1 MVVTDRQVN
10 LVEEGID
17 CAVRAA
23 KIPDDSTLIARHIA
37 NVHWLTGASP
47 DYLKRHG
54 TPTTLADLER
64 HDCIR
69 FISPSSG
76 RTVDWHFEQE
86 GECISY
92 VPRGR
97 VGVTSLEGAVSV
109 AAAGIG
115 IAHVSDVLTLPELR
129 SGRLQPLLLEWAA
142 PAPSLMVL
150 YPSRRHLTARVRAF
164 ADFVAEIY
172 PAKGAWPEITA
183 MAAGRTKSRQ

>member
-1 MVVTDRQVN
+1 MAYRGDFFPALPRFLAQYPKLEIEVVVTDRQVN

-97 VGVTSLEGAVSV
+97 VGVTSLE
-109 AAAGIG
+109 
-115 IAHVSDVLTLPELR
+115 
-129 SGRLQPLLLEWAA
+129 
-142 PAPSLMVL
+142 
-150 YPSRRHLTARVRAF
+150 
-164 ADFVAEIY
+164 
-172 PAKGAWPEITA
+172 
-183 MAAGRTKSRQ
+183 

>member
-1 MVVTDRQVN
+1 
-10 LVEEGID
+10 
-17 CAVRAA
+17 
-23 KIPDDSTLIARHIA
+23 
-37 NVHWLTGASP
+37 
-47 DYLKRHG
+47 
-54 TPTTLADLER
+54 
-64 HDCIR
+64 
-69 FISPSSG
+69 
-76 RTVDWHFEQE
+76 
-86 GECISY
+86 
-92 VPRGR
+92 
-97 VGVTSLEGAVSV
+97 GAVSV